1 MTAIYHTRHKGD
13 VRVGAS
19 EWSSLLWRAMALTGV
34 QIEWDSVCYRTYRLT
49 KDARR
54 VDEQRWEAPTALSSL
69 CRAIRLHPALAGDIL
84 IRMLLFRVA
93 VDYICA
99 VLDERGL

>member
-1 MTAIYHTRHKGD
+1 MTAVYWSQHKGD
-13 VRVGAS
+13 KRVSAS
-19 EWSSLLWRAMALTGV
+19 EWSPLLWRSIALTGV
-34 QIEWDSVCYRTYRLT
+34 QIEWDRDCYRTYRLT

-69 CRAIRLHPALAGDIL
+69 SSAVRQHPAMAGDFVIRL
-84 IRMLLFRVA
+84 LLGRVA

-99 VLDERGL
+99 LLAERGL